1 MRNIKAITSLD
12 EVKKKHILNALY
24 KHDFWTTLISAFLA
38 SSISFAKLFSQAYI
52 LITLMPWIIS
62 LINLILSSVFLAVSL
77 LNWENFFP
85 TQLWKGTNARIN
97 TPPTNVALPILIWV
111 SSTTPFPFHF
121 YFLVNLH
128 FNLVSSLL
136 ALFAAR
142 IAFQMKVKCYQF
154 SCHCH
159 ITVHQKK
166 AQSCFK

>member
-1 MRNIKAITSLD
+1 M
-12 EVKKKHILNALY
+12 Y

-97 TPPTNVALPILIWV
+97 TPPTKVALPILSWV
-111 SSTTPFPFHF
+111 SSTKPFPFHF
-121 YFLVNLH
+121 YFLVHLH
-128 FNLVSSLL
+128 FFNLFSSLL
-136 ALFAAR
+136 ALFSAR
-142 IAFQMKVKCYQF
+142 IAFQMKVKYLNVISSVVIVISLYIKREEAKETSISVYCIVASSNERY
-154 SCHCH
+154 
-159 ITVHQKK
+159 
-166 AQSCFK
+166 